1 MIDTNDLK
9 GVYVT
14 ERSLAMR
21 SVAYVAEQVQQILH
35 ERANALAKETG
46 CVVRVTKFTG
56 ATLLQTLVF
65 GFQQHPDASLE
76 QLAST
81 AQLGNVSVSDTAVP
95 KRFTEP
101 CAQFLHQVLEEM
113 TSVVVQ
119 AAHDVPVKLLR
130 RFSAVELE
138 DSSSMALPDELAQVW
153 RGCGGKQA
161 HTKAAV
167 KLHTRWELKR
177 GQMQGPQLTN
187 GRSSD
192 QASPFKDEE
201 VVPGSLLITDLGYF
215 KLRQMAARKLAGGYT
230 LSRLKAGT
238 ALFTPEGKR
247 VQLDATVLPQRVGQM
262 KELQVLVGADARLPM
277 RLLLLR
283 VPKAVADQRREDL
296 LADAQR
302 RGEPI
307 SEETLRLADWTMLI
321 TDVAA
326 KRLRFEEALV
336 LLRER
341 WQMELLYKLWK
352 QYGLVDEWRTSNV
365 WRVLC
370 ELYAKLIGVLLPHW
384 LIILFAWHDPQ
395 RSLVKLAQV
404 VRDPSWLLMD
414 ALARKGSLRS
424 ALRLIGRR
432 MGSGCQM
439 NKRHKHPN
447 SWSSKRSSG
456 P

>member
-1 MIDTNDLK
+1 M
-9 GVYVT
+9 
-14 ERSLAMR
+14 S
-21 SVAYVAEQVQQILH
+21 SVAYVGEKLQQILQ

-46 CVVRVTKFTG
+46 CVIRVTKFTG
-56 ATLLQTLVF
+56 AALLQTLVF
-65 GFQQHPDASLE
+65 GWQQHPDASLE

-81 AQLGNVSVSDTAVP
+81 AQLGDVSVWDTAVH

-101 CAQFLHQVLEEM
+101 CAHFLHRVLEEM
-113 TSVVVQ
+113 STVVVQ
-119 AAHDVPVKLLR
+119 AAHEVPVKLLR
-130 RFSAVELE
+130 RFSMVVLE
-138 DSSSMALPDELAQVW
+138 DSSSIALPDELAQVW
-153 RGCGGKQA
+153 RGCGGTQA
-161 HTKAAV
+161 HTAAAV

-177 GQMQGPQLTN
+177 GQIQGPQLTD

-201 VVPGSLLITDLGYF
+201 VVPGSLLISDLGYF
-215 KLRQMAARKLAGGYT
+215 NLRQMAARQQAGGYT
-230 LSRLKAGT
+230 LSRLKAGI
-238 ALFTPEGKR
+238 ALFTREGKR
-247 VQLDATVLPQRVGQM
+247 VHVDSRLLPPRVGQM
-262 KELQVLVGADARLPM
+262 KELQVLVGASERLPM

-283 VPKAVADQRREDL
+283 VPKEVAEQRREDL
-296 LADAQR
+296 RADAKR
-302 RGEPI
+302 RGEAV
-307 SEETLRLADWTMLI
+307 SQEALRLADWTMLL
-321 TDVAA
+321 TDVPT

-352 QYGLVDEWRTSNV
+352 QEGKVDEWRTDNP

-370 ELYAKLIGVLLPHW
+370 ELYAKLIGVLLQQW

-404 VRDPSWLLMD
+404 VRDTSWILMD
-414 ALARKGSLRS
+414 ALARKGSVRS

-439 NKRHKHPN
+439 NKRKKHPN
-447 SWSSKRSSG
+447 SAQLLQQQAVEWALSWCE
-456 P
+456 